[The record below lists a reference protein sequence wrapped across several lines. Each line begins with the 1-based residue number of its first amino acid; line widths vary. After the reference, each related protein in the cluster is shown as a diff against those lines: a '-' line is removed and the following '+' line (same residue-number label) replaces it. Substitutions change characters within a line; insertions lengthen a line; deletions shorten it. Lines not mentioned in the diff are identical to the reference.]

1 VWASLRPVVE
11 QGTDTPFLWLVGVFA
26 LLVGALFLKC
36 CINAQLFELPFHRR
50 KVRHVDLLLGLRL
63 LCRPFIW
70 LLLSRRRRAGRVV
83 LVPVTLVP
91 WDVSDGTPFSTV
103 AVPLEVFRW
112 PATPLILVWWRC
124 TCLKVLILVPSPVAR
139 TVLVPVVVVVSAR
152 VLFPSV
158 VLHHPW
164 GGGAV
169 SAGEWGRVVVEEDVL
184 GGTVVLVYG
193 GGSRGRVSID
203 NHLWWRPLCGNL
215 NLMYCCHPL
224 VLKSRAC

>member
-1 VWASLRPVVE
+1 MAFAEQAEESGEGCSGSGYPGSVGCFGRDPLLHCCRTVGSFSMACDPPNSGLVE
-11 QGTDTPFLWLVGVFA
+11 VH
-26 LLVGALFLKC
+26 LLESFDFGSVPSCSYCPGS
-36 CINAQLFELPFHRR
+36 
-50 KVRHVDLLLGLRL
+50 
-63 LCRPFIW
+63 
-70 LLLSRRRRAGRVV
+70 SRRRSFSQS
-83 LVPVTLVP
+83 LVP
-91 WDVSDGTPFSTV
+91 
-103 AVPLEVFRW
+103 
-112 PATPLILVWWRC
+112 IRC
-124 TCLKVLILVPSPVAR
+124 
-139 TVLVPVVVVVSAR
+139 SAS
-152 VLFPSV
+152 SV
-158 VLHHPW
+158 